1 MTAIRAVRTP
11 HSCAIGKLF
20 ANRPR
25 LRGERP
31 CLPDHLGVH
40 LLDFQQVRPLLMDRQ
55 VELLVKSANLKFG
68 LQIDLVIVFG
78 AQAIPRL
85 LAVLAHQDDRR
96 LQQPTS
102 DRRVKD

>member
-1 MTAIRAVRTP
+1 MTAIRAVQTANC
-11 HSCAIGKLF
+11 SLIGLDF
-20 ANRPR
+20 AASDHV
-25 LRGERP
+25 
-31 CLPDHLGVH
+31 PDHLGLH

-55 VELLVKSANLKFG
+55 VELLVKSANLQFG